1 MRFRSFRLATPTPTP
16 WPNFAG
22 RSEEHEVEPDKPDKG
37 EEMGE
42 FVSEDDIKTFEGWL
56 KGAQGIDPAQQS
68 PEALAE
74 WREVFDEL
82 KPGVKVG
89 LMKLG
94 PVPAGEHRY
103 AVAVREGS
111 DLFLVLWVRRSR
123 RGDVYVMTP
132 RGDRAWDPHESYH
145 VDGTYHAKSYG
156 QKFGAPQKRQPLN
169 AAFRGTEN
177 LGGHVGHGPKTVGA
191 ICDPA
196 CFSDVLEIPSGI
208 LGPRDGEVVVDLVEP
223 GKEPLDWPHKE
234 TARRIFKDTV
244 PWIVIR
250 VGTKPPLS

>member
-1 MRFRSFRLATPTPTP
+1 
-16 WPNFAG
+16 
-22 RSEEHEVEPDKPDKG
+22 
-37 EEMGE
+37 
-42 FVSEDDIKTFEGWL
+42 
-56 KGAQGIDPAQQS
+56 
-68 PEALAE
+68 
-74 WREVFDEL
+74 
-82 KPGVKVG
+82 
-89 LMKLG
+89 
-94 PVPAGEHRY
+94 
-103 AVAVREGS
+103 
-111 DLFLVLWVRRSR
+111 
-123 RGDVYVMTP
+123 MTP